1 MMIRITDGPT
11 ERIVS
16 REDLRKWEALGYK
29 TVAPLPDLSEAATEP
44 DPEPAL
50 EPDTEAGPEKNAKIQ
65 IPEDLASMNLKD
77 LRVLAK
83 KIGIQG
89 FQNMDKITL
98 IAVIQ
103 AH

>member
-29 TVAPLPDLSEAATEP
+29 PVDPLPDLSEAATAP
-44 DPEPAL
+44 DPEPAS
-50 EPDTEAGPEKNAKIQ
+50 EQDTEAGPEKNAKIQ